1 MGQSS
6 LNASHDVFMVRTMLF
21 DPSSYLSEVHSF
33 VGDLVL
39 QGVLRGPR
47 AERGQRAMCLR
58 LGARV
63 PPPASCQSM
72 SAGMEFHGNSAC
84 ELQLENGP
92 RYHQRA

>member
-1 MGQSS
+1 MPTASSPYLMGQSS

-47 AERGQRAMCLR
+47 AERGQRTMCFRPAARRDMRYAPGFAPAYERGHGVPWEQR
-58 LGARV
+58 L
-63 PPPASCQSM
+63 
-72 SAGMEFHGNSAC
+72 
-84 ELQLENGP
+84 
-92 RYHQRA
+92 